1 MVRMMMALSTFLW
14 VPGGLTVQLPASVSA
29 TQTDDDSK
37 NSNTSILR
45 EAGRE
50 TGLFFDHVN
59 GMKGEYYLPEIV
71 GSGAAL
77 FDFDNDG
84 DLDIYLVQGGAPGRQ
99 DGGQSPHPAEG
110 DRLWRNESETV
121 VPGNQTRLRFRDVT
135 GSSGIR
141 AHGYGMGVAAGDIN
155 NDGYLDLYVT
165 NFGPNQLLL
174 NNRDGTFTDV
184 TRQSGTGDPLWGTSC
199 TFLDIDK
206 DGWLDLFVT
215 NYVYFSLETNPLC
228 YAASSARDWCGP
240 HVFKHQPDRLFRNNR
255 DGTFADVT
263 VGAGLSDYGAGL
275 GVVTA
280 DFNGD
285 GWVDIYVAND
295 GMPNLLW
302 INQKNGRFIN
312 NALLS
317 GSALNSMGQAE
328 AGMGV
333 DAADFDGDGDEDIF
347 VTHLNGETNTLY
359 LNDGSGIF
367 EDRSLESGLGGP
379 SFSLTGFG
387 TSWVDYD
394 NDGWLDLLVL
404 NGAVHILEELT
415 RKGDPYPLSQS
426 NQLFR
431 NLGTGAYED
440 VSGRAGSAFRI
451 AEVSR
456 GAAFGDVDNDG
467 DVDVLVTNNQGPAR
481 LLLNQVGSSHPWIG
495 FSVRNDH
502 GGPAI
507 GARVE
512 VVLKDGRRIWRRV
525 KTAGS
530 FCSASDPRVLIGLGE
545 TGRVE
550 ATRIHW
556 PDGQIQEW
564 QNMAPNAYH
573 TIKKARTDSLR

>member
-1 MVRMMMALSTFLW
+1 
-14 VPGGLTVQLPASVSA
+14 
-29 TQTDDDSK
+29 
-37 NSNTSILR
+37 
-45 EAGRE
+45 
-50 TGLFFDHVN
+50 
-59 GMKGEYYLPEIV
+59 MKGEYYLAEIV
-71 GSGAAL
+71 GSGVAL

-84 DLDIYLVQGGAPGRQ
+84 DLDIYLVQGGDPGRQ
-99 DGGQSPHPAEG
+99 DAAQSAHPAEG
-110 DRLWRNESETV
+110 DRLWRNESEFV
-121 VPGNQTRLRFRDVT
+121 ASGSETRLRFRDVT

-141 AHGYGMGVAAGDIN
+141 AYGYGMGVATGDIN

-174 NNRDGTFTDV
+174 NNRDGTFRDV

-199 TFLDIDK
+199 AFLDIDK

-215 NYVYFSLETNPLC
+215 NYVDFSLETNPIC
-228 YAASSARDWCGP
+228 YAASSARDYCGP
-240 HVFKHQPDRLFRNNR
+240 HVFKPQPDRLFRNNR
-255 DGTFADVT
+255 DGTFTDVT
-263 VGAGLSDYGAGL
+263 VEAGLFSDEGAGL

-285 GWVDIYVAND
+285 SWVDIYVAND
-295 GMPNLLW
+295 GMPNQLW

-312 NALLS
+312 DALLD
-317 GSALNSMGQAE
+317 GSALNRMGQAE

-359 LNDGSGIF
+359 LNDGSGTF

-379 SFSLTGFG
+379 SFPFTGFG
-387 TSWVDYD
+387 TGWFDYD

-404 NGAVHILEELT
+404 NGAVRILEDLA
-415 RKGDPYPLSQS
+415 RKGDLYPLSQS

-431 NLGTGAYED
+431 NLGTGGYLD
-440 VSGRAGSAFRI
+440 VSDRAGTAFWI

-467 DVDVLVTNNQGPAR
+467 DVDVLVTNSRGPTR
-481 LLLNQVGSSHPWIG
+481 LLLNTVGHKNRWIG
-495 FSVRNDH
+495 LSITNEH

-507 GARVE
+507 GTRVE

-525 KTAGS
+525 KTDGS
-530 FCSASDPRVLIGLGE
+530 YCSASDARVLIGLGNE
-545 TGRVE
+545 GQV
-550 ATRIHW
+550 ATIRIHW

-564 QNMAPNAYH
+564 PNLGLNVYH
-573 TIKKARTDSLR
+573 TLKKDRINQSGH